1 MRIEAGEQA
10 LPDAS
15 AQQTAPSGAGA
26 FLERVGEIF
35 ASSDALQRDAEGEAE
50 ALASGSGRTVETM
63 LALSKADLSLR
74 LVVAMRD
81 RALGAYEEIMRMQV

>member
-1 MRIEAGEQA
+1 MRIEAGEHA
-10 LPDAS
+10 VPNADTGKA
-15 AQQTAPSGAGA
+15 APSGAAG
-26 FLERVGEIF
+26 FLERVGEILT
-35 ASSDALQRDAEGEAE
+35 SSDHLQRDAEAEAE
-50 ALASGSGRTVETM
+50 ELASGSGRTVETM